1 MLELTK
7 LNGEKIVINCEL
19 IEYIDA
25 NPDTAINLTT
35 NNRFI
40 VKESV
45 EEVIDK
51 IIDFKRKIHLSEKA
65 VLSDTKEEEIK

>member
-1 MLELTK
+1 MVELTK
-7 LNGEKIVINCEL
+7 LNGEKVVINCEL

-35 NNRFI
+35 NNRFV

-45 EEVIDK
+45 EEVITKIVNFKREIFSSGK
-51 IIDFKRKIHLSEKA
+51 IIF
-65 VLSDTKEEEIK
+65 SDTKEEEQK